1 MLATCRRRR
10 TRRTR
15 RAPARPRA
23 SARGD
28 GRRRRR
34 AGSFGRAGRR
44 KAARAAALLKRG
56 GLANIVGPQRED
68 PIEAAAPKQE
78 LLLVAVAA
86 GPGADKWGG
95 GALRFGSG
103 ALATRAGRERALKDI
118 GRLQLVFGGQ
128 CPLGLHALLPVD
140 KTYVAVVLRV
150 ALWQIGPAAD
160 ASRNNLLVDASAR
173 ENVSA
178 SSEGAQALA
187 ATAASLKRGDHEGEV
202 AQTLSDIREAAESG
216 EWRRVYALDRRL
228 ALAGDVAVTS
238 APPATA
244 PAEALRGLSVAP
256 LEKRLAAHVRLLD
269 GTVQDAL
276 RLEGLCGALRA
287 LLVLPKHLRTK
298 VSPQKIGDHAQVVVD
313 GVDAL
318 VASPP
323 SVHFSGAG
331 RSLAGKLRG
340 SDATAPGLVVT
351 SLAAAAAARLADA
364 DVSEGR
370 QPANAAVA
378 GARAQAAALAL
389 LREAA
394 DFSRAL
400 GEAAAANAH
409 AGDFEMAVHVA
420 ALRWGAAP
428 VDAADGPE
436 DATSPGVPTPR
447 GFFD

>member
-1 MLATCRRRR
+1 M
-10 TRRTR
+10 
-15 RAPARPRA
+15 
-23 SARGD
+23 
-28 GRRRRR
+28 
-34 AGSFGRAGRR
+34 
-44 KAARAAALLKRG
+44 
-56 GLANIVGPQRED
+56 
-68 PIEAAAPKQE
+68 
-78 LLLVAVAA
+78 
-86 GPGADKWGG
+86 
-95 GALRFGSG
+95 
-103 ALATRAGRERALKDI
+103 
-118 GRLQLVFGGQ
+118 
-128 CPLGLHALLPVD
+128 
-140 KTYVAVVLRV
+140 
-150 ALWQIGPAAD
+150 
-160 ASRNNLLVDASAR
+160 
-173 ENVSA
+173 
-178 SSEGAQALA
+178 
-187 ATAASLKRGDHEGEV
+187 KRGDHEGEV

-228 ALAGDVAVTS
+228 ALAGDVAATS

-298 VSPQKIGDHAQVVVD
+298 VSPQKIADHAQALVD

-318 VASPP
+318 VASPQ

-370 QPANAAVA
+370 QPANATKVA